1 MSAVVPLSHASVVRR
16 SEELEGE
23 VAKIWL
29 NIVKHIEDVL
39 AGSKFG
45 FKHFAEWADPSIED
59 IVESITKIDGLL
71 NAILDGA
78 VGLVSEECENTLMN
92 CQQCMHH
99 IREIQLALKHNNQ
112 DQYDTVIRMLTQ
124 QRKF

>member
-1 MSAVVPLSHASVVRR
+1 
-16 SEELEGE
+16 LEGE

>member
-1 MSAVVPLSHASVVRR
+1 MVKR
-16 SEELEGE
+16 SEELEIE
-23 VAKIWL
+23 VGKIWL
-29 NIVKHIEDVL
+29 NIIKHIEDVL
-39 AGSKFG
+39 AGSRFG

-59 IVESITKIDGLL
+59 IVDSITKIDGLL

-78 VGLVSEECENTLMN
+78 VGIVSEECEITMMN

-112 DQYDTVIRMLTQ
+112 DHYDAVINMLTA